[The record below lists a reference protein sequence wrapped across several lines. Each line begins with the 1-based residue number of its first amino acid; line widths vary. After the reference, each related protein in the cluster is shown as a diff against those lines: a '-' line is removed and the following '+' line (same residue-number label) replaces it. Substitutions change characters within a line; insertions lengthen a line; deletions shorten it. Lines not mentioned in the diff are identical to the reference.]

1 MINENLHKKAVALDR
16 VKHRDL
22 KINLA
27 ARDLSTVNKLNAFF
41 VAGTE
46 FTDACK
52 EYPVVWVS
60 AGTDANGKQQVAPIA
75 VFGLKAEQNLC
86 IDDTGWRVRYVPAV
100 LRLYPFALARVAANE
115 MVVCVDEAWVGL
127 GTEGEALFNAEGQP
141 SEFTLN
147 VQKQLENFEQE
158 VERTRLA
165 GEVLVEKGLLRD
177 MRFDATLPDGSKL
190 VVDGFLTIDDEKMAK
205 LTDAEI
211 VALSRNGLMG
221 LIHAH
226 QISLGN
232 MGRLVEW
239 HVARFGGAAD
249 APAAVAAPAATT
261 VQ

>member
-16 VKHRDL
+16 VKHREL
-22 KINLA
+22 KLNLG
-27 ARDLSTVNKLNAFF
+27 ARDLSNVRKLNAFF

-52 EYPVVWVS
+52 EYPVVWVN
-60 AGTDANGKQQVAPIA
+60 AGKGDDGKPLVAPIA
-75 VFGLKAEQNLC
+75 VFGLKGEQNLC
-86 IDDTGWRVRYVPAV
+86 IEGDAWRVRYVPAM

-115 MVVCVDEAWVGL
+115 MVVCMDESWLGF
-127 GTEGEALFNAEGQP
+127 GTEGQDLFDASGEP
-141 SEFTLN
+141 SSFTLD

-165 GEVLVEKGLLRD
+165 GVMLVDKGLLRD

-190 VVDGFLTIDDEKMAK
+190 VVDGFLTVDEQKMAA
-205 LTDAEI
+205 LSDAEL
-211 VALSRNGLMG
+211 VELARNGLLG

-232 MGRLVEW
+232 MAKLVEW
-239 HVARFGGAAD
+239 HIERLGVKAA
-249 APAAVAAPAATT
+249 
-261 VQ
+261 

>member
-22 KINLA
+22 KLNPA
-27 ARDLSTVNKLNAFF
+27 ARDLSAVKKLNAFF

-46 FTDACK
+46 FSDACK
-52 EYPVVWVS
+52 EYPVVWVN
-60 AGTDANGKQQVAPIA
+60 AGTDASGKQQVAPIA
-75 VFGLKAEQNLC
+75 VFGLRAEQNLC
-86 IDDTGWRVRYVPAV
+86 IDGDAWRVRYVPAV

-115 MVVCVDEAWVGL
+115 MVVCVDESWAGL
-127 GTEGEALFNAEGQP
+127 GTEGQALFNADGEP
-141 SEFTLN
+141 SEFTQG

-165 GEVLVEKGLLRD
+165 GAVLVEKGLLRD

-190 VVDGFLTIDDEKMAK
+190 VVDGFLTIDEDK
-205 LTDAEI
+205 LGKLSDAEI
-211 VALSRNGLMG
+211 VALNRNGLMG

-239 HVARFGGAAD
+239 HVARYGSENP
-249 APAAVAAPAATT
+249 APATA
-261 VQ
+261 

>member
-16 VKHRDL
+16 AKHRDL
-22 KINLA
+22 KLDLTARNLDNVRA
-27 ARDLSTVNKLNAFF
+27 LNAFF

-52 EYPVVWVS
+52 DYPVVWVNAGKDD
-60 AGTDANGKQQVAPIA
+60 AGTLQVAPIA
-75 VFGLKAEQNLC
+75 VFGLRAGQNLC
-86 IDDTGWRVRYVPAV
+86 IDGDAWRVRYVPAM
-100 LRLYPFALARVAANE
+100 LRLYPFALARVAATE
-115 MVVCVDEAWVGL
+115 MVVCMDESWSGF
-127 GTEGEALFNAEGQP
+127 GQQGEALFNPAGEP

-165 GEVLVEKGLLRD
+165 GALLVEKNLLRD

-190 VVDGFLTIDDEKMAK
+190 VVDGFLTVDEQK
-205 LTDAEI
+205 LT
-211 VALSRNGLMG
+211 ALSDGEVVQLERNGLMG

-232 MGRLVEW
+232 MAKLVEW
-239 HVARFGGAAD
+239 HVARLAQ
-249 APAAVAAPAATT
+249 PA
-261 VQ
+261 

>member
-22 KINLA
+22 KLNLT
-27 ARDLSTVNKLNAFF
+27 ARDLSTVSRLNAFF

-52 EYPVVWVS
+52 EYPVVWVN
-60 AGTDANGKQQVAPIA
+60 AGKTDSGKQLVAPIA
-75 VFGLKAEQNLC
+75 VFGLKGEENLC
-86 IDDTGWRVRYVPAV
+86 IDKQAWRVRYVPAM

-115 MVVCVDEAWVGL
+115 MVVCIDESWL
-127 GTEGEALFNAEGQP
+127 GFGNEGQALFEAGGEP
-141 SEFTLN
+141 SAFTLD

-165 GEVLVEKGLLRD
+165 GVMLVDKGLLRD

-190 VVDGFLTIDDEKMAK
+190 VVDGFLTIDEDK
-205 LTDAEI
+205 LAALPDADLLLL
-211 VALSRNGLMG
+211 ARNGLLG

-232 MGRLVEW
+232 MAKLVEW
-239 HVARFGGAAD
+239 HIARLGE
-249 APAAVAAPAATT
+249 AAPAA
-261 VQ
+261 